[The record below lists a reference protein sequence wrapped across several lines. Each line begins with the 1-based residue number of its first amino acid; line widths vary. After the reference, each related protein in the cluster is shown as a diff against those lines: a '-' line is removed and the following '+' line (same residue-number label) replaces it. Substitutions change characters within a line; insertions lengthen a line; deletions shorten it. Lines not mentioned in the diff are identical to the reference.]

1 MKNTLLYSAAALI
14 ATSAAANAQSI
25 DYQVM
30 GDMFGEPVTTGA
42 TGAPQR
48 STEVPATMII
58 ITQDDIASAPEYD
71 IPGIL
76 RHYSGVDVARFSMGQ
91 GEVGIRSAATPYTP
105 RLLVLVN
112 GDPLGLMREHGRRF
126 YFDQDSVLVDRFG
139 IRNVPAVIQRADPVM
154 QVEEI
159 VVGSQ

>member
-91 GEVGIRSAATPYTP
+91 GEVGIRSAASPYTP

-112 GDPLGLMREHGRRF
+112 GREVYLDSYGYTAWSTLPVTLEEIQQIEVVKGPSRRF
-126 YFDQDSVLVDRFG
+126 TASTPWL
-139 IRNVPAVIQRADPVM
+139 A
-154 QVEEI
+154 
-159 VVGSQ
+159 

>member
-58 ITQDDIASAPEYD
+58 ITQDDIASAPSPAFCA
-71 IPGIL
+71 ITAAWMWPGSPWARAKWASAPPPRPTL
-76 RHYSGVDVARFSMGQ
+76 RAFWCW
-91 GEVGIRSAATPYTP
+91 
-105 RLLVLVN
+105 
-112 GDPLGLMREHGRRF
+112 
-126 YFDQDSVLVDRFG
+126 
-139 IRNVPAVIQRADPVM
+139 
-154 QVEEI
+154 
-159 VVGSQ
+159 

>member
-58 ITQDDIASAPEYD
+58 ITRMISPVRLNTTSPAFCAITAAWMWPGSPWARAKWASAP
-71 IPGIL
+71 PP
-76 RHYSGVDVARFSMGQ
+76 R
-91 GEVGIRSAATPYTP
+91 PTP
-105 RLLVLVN
+105 RA
-112 GDPLGLMREHGRRF
+112 F
-126 YFDQDSVLVDRFG
+126 WCW
-139 IRNVPAVIQRADPVM
+139 
-154 QVEEI
+154 
-159 VVGSQ
+159 